1 MVHGGLLGL
10 IPGTGSIRVGGGNGY
25 PGTVG

>member
-10 IPGTGSIRVGGGNGY
+10 IPGTGSIRFGGGNGY
-25 PGTVG
+25 TGAAG